1 MARPLRA
8 RVQASIVTV
17 TALAVLLFAV
27 PLGVV
32 ISNLYEGEAVTALQ
46 RDATRVAAVVP
57 DTIAADRG
65 PVRLPRDLPADLTV
79 GVYTVQGRL
88 IVEQGPADSALA
100 ATAADGRVHVA
111 REGTALAVAVPIA
124 SDQTAAATV
133 RVAVPYDSVTRRTL
147 GALAVLFLLGLA
159 AVGVAALLARRQAR
173 RIAVP
178 LERLTES
185 ARALGAGD
193 FAITTEKSQI
203 AEADTLAEA
212 LDSTARRLGQVLD
225 RERSFSTHVS
235 HQLRTPLTAL
245 MLGLE
250 SALAR
255 PDADLE
261 RAIQTAIRRGEQV
274 RTTIDE
280 LLELAR
286 DTHGP
291 TDPLA
296 VDGLVDGVRD
306 RWQTLFADRGRHLVL
321 TTAPSLPSVAA
332 SSAALHHV
340 VDVLLDNA
348 LEHGSGE
355 TRVTVDELAD
365 GLVIEVSDE
374 GVGLADP
381 ATAFAP
387 RTDIEERRG
396 IGLALA
402 RSLTEAEGGR
412 LLLRR
417 AAPAPVFSILLP
429 ASPSVGGDHDAA
441 ART

>member
-1 MARPLRA
+1 
-8 RVQASIVTV
+8 
-17 TALAVLLFAV
+17 
-27 PLGVV
+27 
-32 ISNLYEGEAVTALQ
+32 
-46 RDATRVAAVVP
+46 
-57 DTIAADRG
+57 
-65 PVRLPRDLPADLTV
+65 LT
-79 GVYTVQGRL
+79 
-88 IVEQGPADSALA
+88 
-100 ATAADGRVHVA
+100 
-111 REGTALAVAVPIA
+111 
-124 SDQTAAATV
+124 
-133 RVAVPYDSVTRRTL
+133 
-147 GALAVLFLLGLA
+147 VLFLLGA
-159 AVGVAALLARRQAR
+159 GAVGVAALLARRQAR

-193 FAITTEKSQI
+193 FTITTERSQI
-203 AEADTLAEA
+203 TEADTLADA
-212 LDSTARRLGQVLD
+212 IDSTARRLGRVLD

-250 SALAR
+250 SALSR
-255 PDADLE
+255 PDADLAAAA
-261 RAIQTAIRRGEQV
+261 RTALRRGEQV
-274 RTTIDE
+274 QTTIDE
-280 LLELAR
+280 LLQLAR

-291 TDPLA
+291 TDPLV
-296 VDGLVDGVRD
+296 VDSLMAGIRD
-306 RWQTLFADRGRHLVL
+306 RWQVLFADRGRSLVV
-321 TTAPSLPSVAA
+321 TTAPSLPAVAA
-332 SSAALHHV
+332 SSAALHHI

-365 GLVIEVSDE
+365 GLVIDVSDE

-387 RTDIEERRG
+387 RSTEEGPSTRG

-402 RSLTEAEGGR
+402 RSLAEAEGGR

-429 ASPSVGGDHDAA
+429 ASPE
-441 ART
+441 